1 MKCDRCGRDNPDHMR
16 FCLDCGNRLPAA
28 EARPAAHHEVP
39 LPNSVPSQHAPHGYS
54 NLQTTAF
61 CDEPADHV
69 CAACGTHNPGTSRFC
84 SACGARL
91 VQDHAGQ
98 RAGNG
103 SSLGTTMCA
112 RCRGANPVGMRFCQF
127 CGASLPVGG
136 MAIPAPN
143 AALVVIGQ
151 DGTPGRRYPIIEGLC
166 QIGRAEGSL
175 QLANDPYVSPRH
187 AQLIYRSGQ
196 FFIQDL
202 DSLNGIF
209 VRLKGPLPLEH
220 GDLVLIG
227 LEVLRFEVVSE
238 AEQRLGPAAE
248 HGTQV
253 FGSPATPRP
262 ARLIQRTVEGV
273 ARDIFFL
280 SRTETV
286 IGREAGDIVFTS
298 DPFMSRRHAAITRDP
313 RTNVFT
319 LRDLGSSNGT
329 YLRIRGERSVGD
341 NDHIRIG
348 QHLFR
353 LEIEGGAE
361 RR

>member
-1 MKCDRCGRDNPDHMR
+1 MR
-16 FCLDCGNRLPAA
+16 FCLDCGNRLPAV
-28 EARPAAHHEVP
+28 EARPQAQPDLSGVNPEPPQPA
-39 LPNSVPSQHAPHGYS
+39 QHAYATLNAMAPAG
-54 NLQTTAF
+54 
-61 CDEPADHV
+61 EPAEHV
-69 CAACGTHNPGTSRFC
+69 CASCGTHNPGTSRFC

-91 VQDHAGQ
+91 GHDHAGQ
-98 RAGNG
+98 RAGG
-103 SSLGTTMCA
+103 AAALGTTMCA
-112 RCRGANPVGMRFCQF
+112 RCRGANPVGTRFCQF

-136 MAIPAPN
+136 AMPVPAPN

-151 DGTPGRRYPIIEGLC
+151 DGTPGRRYPIIDGLC

-209 VRLKGPLPLEH
+209 VRLRGPLPVEH

-238 AEQRLGPAAE
+238 AEQRLGPAVE
-248 HGTQV
+248 QGTQV

-262 ARLIQRTVEGV
+262 ARLIQCTVEGV

>member
-1 MKCDRCGRDNPDHMR
+1 
-16 FCLDCGNRLPAA
+16 
-28 EARPAAHHEVP
+28 
-39 LPNSVPSQHAPHGYS
+39 
-54 NLQTTAF
+54 
-61 CDEPADHV
+61 
-69 CAACGTHNPGTSRFC
+69 
-84 SACGARL
+84 
-91 VQDHAGQ
+91 
-98 RAGNG
+98 
-103 SSLGTTMCA
+103 
-112 RCRGANPVGMRFCQF
+112 
-127 CGASLPVGG
+127 
-136 MAIPAPN
+136 MAQPTPK

-151 DGTPGRRYPIIEGLC
+151 DGTPGRRYPILDGLC

-227 LEVLRFEVVSE
+227 LEVLRFELVSE

-248 HGTQV
+248 QGTQV

-262 ARLIQRTVEGV
+262 ARLIQCTVEGV

>member
-1 MKCDRCGRDNPDHMR
+1 MR

-28 EARPAAHHEVP
+28 EARPQAQPDLSGVNPEPPQPA
-39 LPNSVPSQHAPHGYS
+39 QHAYATLNAMAPAG
-54 NLQTTAF
+54 
-61 CDEPADHV
+61 EPAEHV
-69 CAACGTHNPGTSRFC
+69 CASCGTHNPGTSRFC

-91 VQDHAGQ
+91 GHDHAGQ
-98 RAGNG
+98 RAGG
-103 SSLGTTMCA
+103 AAALGTTMCA
-112 RCRGANPVGMRFCQF
+112 RCRGANPVGTRFCQF

-136 MAIPAPN
+136 AMPVPAPN

-151 DGTPGRRYPIIEGLC
+151 DGTPGRRYPIIDGLC

-209 VRLKGPLPLEH
+209 VRLRGPLPVEH

-238 AEQRLGPAAE
+238 AEQRLGPAVE
-248 HGTQV
+248 QGTQV

-262 ARLIQRTVEGV
+262 ARLIQCTVEGV